1 MEVDEM
7 GKKRKGKG
15 VSSEHLLKIQRRF
28 SVILYMLLFAAMGYP
43 WMMIGEKKYSVV
55 TFAWKFRKEGI
66 DYFVGQAGLEPNEL
80 YGLGVK
86 INLGIF
92 ALLVA
97 LGIFYL
103 ITMFAGKNWNINIA
117 ALIVSIAIPYAGMT
131 PYMLVDFC
139 GNYTEA
145 ILSTGI
151 FMVIA
156 TVECIGRKVI
166 ENWDVTSS
174 EAEEYRKKELR
185 EKEERKR
192 RLYFPGRYKKLFYQ
206 VIWKNFRR
214 NLKDYTV
221 LLVCNALVFGF
232 VLTGFGMQKLTAQEN
247 TRAKMVLSDFGEWEV
262 AEGGG
267 AEELPQSGLPSGAGE
282 VLLRSVIELGAVGLF
297 MLVLLLLYYLR
308 KRIPEYGV
316 FKTLGIRRKTMYFCM
331 GLELGIGTVLSLVIG
346 GVAGTVLITVFQGK
360 IGGID
365 GSFLSPFLLLKSVA
379 VMLVIYLVTFFVTHD
394 LFVGF
399 RMGSSLDLQVM
410 KERMPRRFHGAV
422 VAAGLGLCA
431 LTVYWY
437 GMNGNFENMQIL
449 AGCLAGMYFVLR
461 FGISGYLLHVRKKK
475 GALSKLLRQ
484 HPFYHKSRSAV
495 WYMFGMCVLQ
505 VCILAVFSL
514 QMFSVSLVTDKDTL
528 FPYDLVM
535 CASAE
540 EEEDMQLLE
549 KMRQTEGMEVSDY
562 PMFRVSGTDATERS
576 ENNEMTAIRSQN
588 IGISES
594 TFHVLKKAAD
604 PDYREN
610 SLRLDDEGERIY
622 IVHQQNKATKAR
634 PVDYKPLRT
643 APCLYTGPVCINVD
657 PYSHRTAFV
666 RRRIAGE
673 ETSSLIGALCQG
685 ERENLIVFSDT
696 YFEKAKDIWKD
707 TNPSSGEVLKP
718 EEKADYAELLYQGP
732 TRLILAKAD
741 EDTIEH
747 LKPELDAFRQ
757 RHKKDEEYDAKVK
770 SYYLK
775 EDVIFQMDSE
785 LKMQETMA
793 KLLICIFFVAEL
805 LLLGIKMMTE
815 KKMNVRRTEFLNC
828 MGMRKKGRRQLFRW
842 EMGVYYLIVA
852 VISGGLSTAL
862 LLATF
867 HARLYVAEDI
877 RAILAKLLPFGVLE
891 LAALGILMWM
901 LTEWNIRQIEKKIR
915 EA

>member
-1 MEVDEM
+1 M
-7 GKKRKGKG
+7 GKKRKTKG
-15 VSSEHLLKIQRRF
+15 VSLERLLKIQRRF
-28 SVILYMLLFAAMGYP
+28 SVILYILLFAAMGYP
-43 WMMIGEKKYSVV
+43 WMMVGEKKYSVV
-55 TFAWKFRKEGI
+55 TFAWKFKKEGI
-66 DYFVGQAGLEPNEL
+66 DYFVGQAGLKPNEL
-80 YGLGVK
+80 YELGVK

-92 ALLVA
+92 ALLAA

-103 ITMFAGKNWNINIA
+103 ITVFAGKNWNINIA

-131 PYMLVDFC
+131 PYMLVDLC
-139 GNYTEA
+139 SNYAEA

-151 FMVIA
+151 FIVIT
-156 TVECIGRKVI
+156 TVECIGRKMI

-174 EAEEYRKKELR
+174 QADEYKKKEQR
-185 EKEERKR
+185 EKEERKE

-214 NLKDYTV
+214 NVKDYTV

-232 VLTGFGMQKLTAQEN
+232 VLTGFGMQKLTGQES
-247 TRAKMVLSDFGEWEV
+247 TVATLVQTDIGQWEV

-267 AEELPQSGLPSGAGE
+267 VAELPQSGLPSGAGD

-331 GLELGIGTVLSLVIG
+331 GLELGIGTVLSLIVG
-346 GVAGTVLITVFQGK
+346 GVAGTMLITVFQRK
-360 IGGID
+360 IGGLH
-365 GSFLSPFLLLKSVA
+365 GSFLSPVLLLKAVA

-410 KERMPRRFHGAV
+410 KERMPKKFHAV
-422 VAAGLGLCA
+422 AVAAGLGLCA
-431 LTVYWY
+431 LMVYWY
-437 GMNGNFENMQIL
+437 GMNGNFENVRIL
-449 AGCLAGMYFVLR
+449 AGCFAGMYIILR
-461 FGISGYLLHVRKKK
+461 FGAAGYLLHVRKKK

-495 WYMFGMCVLQ
+495 WYMFGLCVLQ
-505 VCILAVFSL
+505 VCILAVFSV
-514 QMFSVSLVTDKDTL
+514 QVFSVSLVADRDEL

-540 EEEDMQLLE
+540 DEKDIELLE
-549 KMRQTEGMEVSDY
+549 KMRQTDGVEVSDY

-576 ENNEMTAIRSQN
+576 ENDEMTSIRSQN

-594 TFHVLKKAAD
+594 TYHALKKALD
-604 PDYREN
+604 PDYKETP
-610 SLRLDDEGERIY
+610 LGLDDKGESIY

-634 PVDYKPLRT
+634 PIDYKSLRSS
-643 APCLYTGPVCINVD
+643 PCIYTGPVCINVD
-657 PYSHRTAFV
+657 PYSHRTAFMS
-666 RRRIAGE
+666 RRIVGE
-673 ETSSLIGALCQG
+673 EASSLVGVLCQG
-685 ERENLIVFSDT
+685 ERENLVVFSDT

-707 TNPSSGEVLKP
+707 TNPYNGEILRP
-718 EEKADYAELLYQGP
+718 EEKADYEDVLNQGP
-732 TRLILAKAD
+732 TRLIAVKAD
-741 EDTIEH
+741 DAAIEQ

-757 RHKKDEEYDAKVK
+757 RHIKEEEYDAKVK

-775 EDVIFQMDSE
+775 KDVMFQMDSE
-785 LKMQETMA
+785 LNMQDVMGR
-793 KLLICIFFVAEL
+793 LLIFIFFAAGL

-815 KKMNVRRTEFLNC
+815 KKINVRRTEFLNC
-828 MGMRKKGRRQLFRW
+828 MGMRKKDRRWLMRW
-842 EMGVYYLIVA
+842 EMGMYYLIVA
-852 VISGGLSTAL
+852 AFCAGISIAL

-867 HARLYVAEDI
+867 HARLYTAQDI
-877 RAILAKLLPFGVLE
+877 KAILGKILPFGVLE
-891 LAALGILMWM
+891 LVSLGILMWM
-901 LTEWNIRQIEKKIR
+901 LTEWNIRQVEKKTR

>member
-1 MEVDEM
+1 M
-7 GKKRKGKG
+7 GKQGKTKG
-15 VSSEHLLKIQRRF
+15 VSSERLLKIQRRF

-55 TFAWKFRKEGI
+55 TFAWKFKKEGI
-66 DYFVGQAGLEPNEL
+66 DYFVRQAGLEPNEL
-80 YGLGVK
+80 FGLGVK

-103 ITMFAGKNWNINIA
+103 ITVFAGKNWNINIA
-117 ALIVSIAIPYAGMT
+117 ALLVSIAIPYAGMT

-151 FMVIA
+151 FMVIT

-174 EAEEYRKKELR
+174 QADEYRKKEQR
-185 EKEERKR
+185 EKEERKE
-192 RLYFPGRYKKLFYQ
+192 RLYFPGRYKKLFYR

-232 VLTGFGMQKLTAQEN
+232 VLTGFGMQKLTAQES
-247 TRAKMVLSDFGEWEV
+247 TVATLVQTDYGQWEV
-262 AEGGG
+262 TEGGG
-267 AEELPQSGLPSGAGE
+267 VAEFPQSGIPSGAGD

-346 GVAGTVLITVFQGK
+346 GAAGTMLITVFQKK
-360 IGGID
+360 IGGLD
-365 GSFLSPFLLLKSVA
+365 GSFLSPLLLLKAVA
-379 VMLVIYLVTFFVTHD
+379 VMLVIYLLTFFVTHD

-410 KERMPRRFHGAV
+410 KERMPRKFHAV
-422 VAAGLGLCA
+422 VVAVGLGLCA
-431 LTVYWY
+431 LMVYWY
-437 GMNGNFENMQIL
+437 GMNGNFENVQIL
-449 AGCLAGMYFVLR
+449 AGCFVGMYFILR
-461 FGISGYLLHVRKKK
+461 FGVAGYLLHVRKKK

-495 WYMFGMCVLQ
+495 WYMFGLCVLQ
-505 VCILAVFSL
+505 VCILAVFSV
-514 QMFSVSLVTDKDTL
+514 QVFSVSLVRDEDEL

-540 EEEDMQLLE
+540 DEEDVKLLE
-549 KMRQTEGMEVSDY
+549 KMRQTEGVEVSDY

-594 TFHVLKKAAD
+594 TYHALKKALD
-604 PDYREN
+604 PDYKETP
-610 SLRLDDEGERIY
+610 LGLDDKGESIY

-634 PVDYKPLRT
+634 PIDYKPLRSS
-643 APCLYTGPVCINVD
+643 PYIYTGPVCISVD
-657 PYSHRTAFV
+657 PYSHRTAFMS
-666 RRRIAGE
+666 RRIVGE
-673 ETSSLIGALCQG
+673 EVSSPVGALCQG
-685 ERENLIVFSDT
+685 ERENLVVFSDT

-707 TNPSSGEVLKP
+707 TNPYDGEVLKP
-718 EEKADYAELLYQGP
+718 EEKADYEDLLNQGP
-732 TRLILAKAD
+732 TRLIVARAD
-741 EDTIEH
+741 DAEIEQ

-757 RHKKDEEYDAKVK
+757 RHIKEEEYDAKVK

-775 EDVIFQMDSE
+775 KDAMFQMNSE
-785 LKMQETMA
+785 LNMQDVMGR
-793 KLLICIFFVAEL
+793 LLICIFFAAGL

-815 KKMNVRRTEFLNC
+815 KKMIVRRTEFLNC
-828 MGMRKKGRRQLFRW
+828 MGMRKKDRRWLIRW
-842 EMGVYYLIVA
+842 EMGMYYLTVSVLSA
-852 VISGGLSTAL
+852 GISIAL
-862 LLATF
+862 LFAAF
-867 HARLYVAEDI
+867 HARLYTAQDI
-877 RAILAKLLPFGVLE
+877 KAILGKILPFGVLE
-891 LAALGILMWM
+891 LAALGILIWM
-901 LTEWNIRQIEKKIR
+901 LTEWNIRQIEKKAR